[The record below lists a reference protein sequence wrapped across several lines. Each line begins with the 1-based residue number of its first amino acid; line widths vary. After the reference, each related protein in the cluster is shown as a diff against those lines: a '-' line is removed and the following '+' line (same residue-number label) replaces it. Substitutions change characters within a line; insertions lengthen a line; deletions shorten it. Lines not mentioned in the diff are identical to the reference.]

1 VVTPC
6 TGPTLTT
13 NLLNVSEGRKRR
25 ETVMNMWTQ
34 ETLQAETD
42 YRRQQLRR
50 LASHRRLPAAHRSG
64 RWYQWVARGLR
75 H

>member
-1 VVTPC
+1 
-6 TGPTLTT
+6 
-13 NLLNVSEGRKRR
+13 
-25 ETVMNMWTQ
+25 MNMWTQ

-50 LASHRRLPAAHRSG
+50 LASHRRMPAAHRSG
-64 RWYQWVARGLR
+64 AWYRWVSRGLR

>member
-1 VVTPC
+1 
-6 TGPTLTT
+6 
-13 NLLNVSEGRKRR
+13 
-25 ETVMNMWTQ
+25 MNMWTQ

-50 LASHRRLPAAHRSG
+50 LASHRRTPSARRSG
-64 RWYQWVARGLR
+64 GWYRWIARGLR

>member
-1 VVTPC
+1 
-6 TGPTLTT
+6 
-13 NLLNVSEGRKRR
+13 
-25 ETVMNMWTQ
+25 MNMWTQ

-50 LASHRRLPAAHRSG
+50 LASHRRMPVAHRSG
-64 RWYQWVARGLR
+64 GWYRWLSKGLR

>member
-1 VVTPC
+1 
-6 TGPTLTT
+6 
-13 NLLNVSEGRKRR
+13 
-25 ETVMNMWTQ
+25 MNMWTQ

-50 LASHRRLPAAHRSG
+50 LASHRRMPVAHRSG
-64 RWYQWVARGLR
+64 GWYRWLAKGLR

>member
-1 VVTPC
+1 MHQAHPHDESSQRQ
-6 TGPTLTT
+6 PRT
-13 NLLNVSEGRKRR
+13 NE
-25 ETVMNMWTQ
+25 ETTVMNMWTQ

-50 LASHRRLPAAHRSG
+50 LASHRRMPVAHRSG
-64 RWYQWVARGLR
+64 NWYRWLAKGLR

>member
-1 VVTPC
+1 
-6 TGPTLTT
+6 
-13 NLLNVSEGRKRR
+13 
-25 ETVMNMWTQ
+25 MNMWTQ

-50 LASHRRLPAAHRSG
+50 LASHRRTTAARRG
-64 RWYQWVARGLR
+64 GWYRWLSKGLR